1 VAFTYDLTT
10 VIGKTRLRIPDR
22 IATDYLFEDAELQ
35 VFLDDNGDDTRL
47 AAADAL
53 ETIAS
58 DSVLLLKAVTL
69 LDVTTNGPAMATA
82 LMARAAG
89 LREQVSAEDEDAGFD
104 VAEMDLGPDSRAE
117 QRLNE
122 AAFGD

>member
-1 VAFTYDLTT
+1 MAFSYDLTT

-22 IATDYLFEDAELQ
+22 IATDYLMSDEELQ

-53 ETIAS
+53 DTIAS

-69 LDVTTNGPAMATA
+69 LDVTTNGPAMATS

-89 LREQVSAEDEDAGFD
+89 LREQVLAEDEDAGFD

-122 AAFGD
+122 ASFGD